1 MVITLSRQAESSG
14 EDIARLICERAHLH
28 LADRIILERIAHREG
43 LPVAQFAVYD
53 ESFPGTIEA
62 LITEWRTSVSHGLYL
77 RRLTQA
83 LLALERE
90 DNVVIVGRGA
100 AFLLTDPGTLHVR
113 VCAPMPCRL
122 ARLMERQRLYRAEAQ
137 RVLERADRAR
147 ARFVRESFQA
157 DIDAA
162 THYDLVL
169 NTAEISPDDAAD
181 IILRAARRKSARR
194 EMLAET
200 PRDFVAHV
208 LRFSR
213 RPRLPRV
220 SEVVWRSCERRNT
233 A

>member
-1 MVITLSRQAESSG
+1 VVITLSRQAESGG
-14 EDIARLICERAHLH
+14 EEIASLLCERAHLR
-28 LADRIILERIAHREG
+28 LADRVILERIAHREG
-43 LPVAQFAVYD
+43 LPVAQFAVFD
-53 ESFPGTIEA
+53 DTFPGTIEA
-62 LITEWRTSVSHGLYL
+62 VITEWRTSVSHGLYL
-77 RRLTQA
+77 RRLTEA

-122 ARLMERQRLYRAEAQ
+122 ARLMQRQRLYRGEAQ
-137 RVLERADRAR
+137 RALEQADRAQ

-157 DIDAA
+157 DIESS

-169 NTAEISPDDAAD
+169 NTAEIPPDDAAD
-181 IILRAARRKSARR
+181 IILRAAQRKSARR
-194 EMLAET
+194 ATSAQT
-200 PRDFVAHV
+200 PPDFVSHV

-220 SEVVWRSCERRNT
+220 SEIVWRSCERRNS